1 MSNSLDNTVGKLTQI
16 IPGSEDSELA
26 ALLKS
31 QNPPSAALNRLA
43 NSFGTVDSLSEV
55 TGTIK
60 SLTQQNSRQFAPEE
74 SNTDNFSTAS
84 NPQNGFKD
92 KTSEWPTTYRELES
106 DWHRFT
112 GRIPDKLTHQIIK
125 NCQASIK
132 ISPQETYDETHAQ
145 TREESRAKNI
155 ITAKGS
161 VWEETTSDKKTEYGK
176 TWVRASPGGVTEE
189 IDSTLGS
196 QAWRIT
202 HPSNSYMEVDG
213 KGNFTQKTYAERVDI
228 IAMGHKTF
236 CNSART
242 TTIQSTDDL
251 MVFGPTTIKRMI
263 SKDELIVGK
272 NNQKVMG
279 TNDRYVLDQDSH
291 KIIAGQTNWIG
302 KEQTNTIGTGQ
313 TTTVVKGNQANNIP
327 SGNQINTIK
336 GNQIHTID
344 GNQMSTLTG
353 NRIDSI
359 EGNEML
365 TIAGS
370 QMNTIDGDQITT
382 VPMQF
387 NMIDTQ
393 INQSE
398 ARITTETMETISCGG
413 VYSLDA
419 GNIIMTAGVIM
430 LN

>member
-1 MSNSLDNTVGKLTQI
+1 MSSSLDNAVGKLTQI
-16 IPGSEDSELA
+16 IPGPEDPALA

-31 QNPPSAALNRLA
+31 QNPISAPINRLA
-43 NSFGTVDSLSEV
+43 NSFGTVDSLSE
-55 TGTIK
+55 TAGTIR
-60 SLTQQNSRQFAPEE
+60 SLTQQNSRQFALDNTE
-74 SNTDNFSTAS
+74 SSGGFSTAS

-92 KTSEWPTTYRELES
+92 KSSEWPTTYRELES

-125 NCQASIK
+125 NCQASIQ

-155 ITAKGS
+155 IDAKGS
-161 VWEETTSDKKTEYGK
+161 TWEETPSDKKTEYGK

-213 KGNFTQKTYAERVDI
+213 KGNFTQKTYAERIDI

-279 TNDRYVLDQDSH
+279 TNDRYVLAQDSH

-313 TTTVVKGNQANNIP
+313 TTTVVKGNQMNTLS
-327 SGNQINTIK
+327 SGD
-336 GNQIHTID
+336 QIHTIN
-344 GNQMSTLTG
+344 GNQITSMTQ

-359 EGNEML
+359 EGSEIL
-365 TIAGS
+365 TITGT
-370 QMNTIDGDQITT
+370 QLNTIDGMQMTT
-382 VPMQF
+382 TPMQF
-387 NMIDTQ
+387 NEVDTQ
-393 INQSE
+393 MNQLE
-398 ARITTETMETISCGG
+398 MQMTTETMETTSCSGI
-413 VYSLDA
+413 YSVEA
-419 GNIIMTAGVIM
+419 GNIMMKAGIIM